1 MTFGAIGGAAIGLI
15 GSSMGGG
22 GGGGQTQSKEPW
34 EAARPWLEDNI
45 RTGQDLQ
52 RFYQQ
57 NPFNRQQQ
65 DAYNNIFSDQSNF
78 RGNIAPGM
86 MDFAN
91 RLMGTNYQRAPNMF
105 ERRPGGMSGGLLGG
119 GNARPM
125 GYGGQPMG
133 NQPMGGGMAQPM
145 GYEPAVRQPSGG
157 PFSMPS
163 GGGGGS
169 QPSGG
174 GIDFNAQNPYATDLK
189 PIDKAPTDEQTIQ
202 DLIDAEM
209 ARRDKE
215 REEAEYYFASGN

>member
-1 MTFGAIGGAAIGLI
+1 MPAAILGPVLGSVAGGLVGRS
-15 GSSMGGG
+15 GSK
-22 GGGGQTQSKEPW
+22 GGQTQSKEPW

-65 DAYNNIFSDQSNF
+65 DAYNNIFADQSNF

-119 GNARPM
+119 GNASPM

-133 NQPMGGGMAQPM
+133 GGQAQPM
-145 GYEPAVRQPSGG
+145 GYEPAMRQPSPG

-174 GIDFNAQNPYATDLK
+174 GIDFNAQNPFATDLK

-209 ARRDKE
+209 RRRDEE
-215 REEAEYYFASGN
+215 RAASEYYMSSGN

>member
-1 MTFGAIGGAAIGLI
+1 MPAAILGPVLGSVAGGLVG
-15 GSSMGGG
+15 GSGSK
-22 GGGGQTQSKEPW
+22 GGQTQSKEPW

-119 GNARPM
+119 GNASPM

-133 NQPMGGGMAQPM
+133 GGQAQPM
-145 GYEPAVRQPSGG
+145 GYEPAMRQPSPG

-174 GIDFNAQNPYATDLK
+174 GIDFNAQNPFATDLK

-209 ARRDKE
+209 RRRDEE
-215 REEAEYYFASGN
+215 RAASEYYMSSGN